1 MTLIEHLYELRH
13 RLGLAMLFV
22 VAGGVLGFL
31 WFQFRV
37 GTIPSLGQLLT
48 DPYCHLPASTRVQFN
63 NQPCQ
68 LLQTK
73 PFEAFTIQLKVGLM
87 AGAVLSSP
95 AWFYQFW
102 AFITPGLQ
110 AKERRFAGVF
120 VIFASVLFAAGAVVA
135 YLVVPAALKVL
146 THFGG
151 GQFATALAGDDYV
164 SFILTLLV
172 IFGVSF
178 ELPLLIVMLNR
189 VGVLPYDKLK
199 KWRRGIVL
207 GLFIFAAFA
216 TPGGD
221 ALSMLALALTLTVL
235 FELAVQLSR
244 LHDRKKARQRVE
256 EGWDGFNDD
265 EASPL
270 NHTPEPV
277 SSSGPRRDEHGN
289 VSYDDDAT

>member
-13 RLGLAMLFV
+13 RLGIAMLCLL
-22 VAGGVLGFL
+22 AGGVLGFL

-37 GTIPSLGQLLT
+37 GSIPSLGTLLT
-48 DPYCHLPASTRVQFN
+48 GPYCQLPTSTRVQLN
-63 NQPCQ
+63 NQACQ

-102 AFITPGLQ
+102 AFITPGLHTR
-110 AKERRFAGVF
+110 ERRFAGVF
-120 VIFASVLFAAGAVVA
+120 VLLASVLFAAGAVVA
-135 YLVVPAALKVL
+135 YLIVPEALRVL
-146 THFGG
+146 THFGA

-199 KWRRGIVL
+199 KWRRGIILV
-207 GLFIFAAFA
+207 LFIFAAFA

-221 ALSMLALALTLTVL
+221 ALSMLALALALTVL
-235 FELAVQLSR
+235 FELAVQLCR

-256 EGWDGFNDD
+256 EGWDGLSDD

-270 NHTPEPV
+270 PNHTPEPV
-277 SSSGPRRDEHGN
+277 STSGHPRKDDS
-289 VSYDDDAT
+289 VDYDDAT